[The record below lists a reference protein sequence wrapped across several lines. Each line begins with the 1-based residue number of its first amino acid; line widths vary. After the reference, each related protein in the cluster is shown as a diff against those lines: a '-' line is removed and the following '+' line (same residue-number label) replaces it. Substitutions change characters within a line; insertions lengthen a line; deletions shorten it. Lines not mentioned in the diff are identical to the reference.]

1 MRRLSVL
8 LLAPGLAV
16 ALAACGGS
24 SNSSSSSKG
33 STSKDSG
40 SASSDSGSSDYSKLV
55 EKGKTAKFKVTY
67 KTADGST
74 WTIAQ
79 DPPKSAYIVGDT
91 AIYEDGNGSAAVCSG
106 TGTDVQC
113 FKTEGSGSS
122 SPALGLITNFQ
133 SVLDTKNL
141 PGTTR
146 VSDREIAGQSAKCV
160 SYSPPLVKNSSVETC
175 VDKNTGIALLV
186 KSTVSGSSVLDLEA
200 TKVETPK
207 ASDFTPPATPQ
218 DINSLMPS
226 VPTT

>member
-1 MRRLSVL
+1 MRRLPAF
-8 LLAPGLAV
+8 LLAPGLAL
-16 ALAACGGS
+16 ALAACG
-24 SNSSSSSKG
+24 SSSTTSKP
-33 STSKDSG
+33 SASKDSG
-40 SASSDSGSSDYSKLV
+40 SASSDSGSNDYSKLV
-55 EKGKTAKFKVTY
+55 EKGKSAKFKVTY
-67 KTADGST
+67 KTGDGST

-91 AIYEDGNGSAAVCSG
+91 AIFEDGAGASVVCTG
-106 TGTDVQC
+106 TGSDAQC
-113 FKTEGSGSS
+113 FKTEGSGST

-175 VDKNTGIALLV
+175 VDKDTGIALLV
-186 KSTVSGSSVLDLEA
+186 KSTVSGTSVLNLEA

-218 DINSLMPS
+218 DLNALI
-226 VPTT
+226 PTTTTM